1 MAGTTGEAVGG
12 GVAARRGPDAGRR
25 SVNAELDALKG
36 ALDHQ
41 RAHVLG
47 ILEGLSEEDL
57 RRPVLPSG
65 WSCLALLR
73 HLTVDVERFWFPGV
87 VAGEP
92 DVAGQLAA
100 GAEAHWYVPEGM
112 SAEEV
117 FADYRAAVA
126 RADAVLAAVD
136 LEQEPAA
143 WPVDIWPA
151 WRLPDVRRVL
161 IHVITEVAC
170 HSGHLDAA
178 RELIDGTSWL
188 GGNPYAG

>member
-1 MAGTTGEAVGG
+1 MH
-12 GVAARRGPDAGRR
+12 
-25 SVNAELDALKG
+25 AELDALKG
-36 ALDHQ
+36 ALDSQ

-47 ILEGLSEEDL
+47 ILEGLSGEDL

-87 VAGEP
+87 IAGEP

-100 GAEAHWYVPEGM
+100 GAEAHWSVPEGM
-112 SAEEV
+112 STEEV

-126 RADAVLAAVD
+126 RADVVLAAAGPD
-136 LEQEPAA
+136 QEPAA
-143 WPVDIWPA
+143 WPVDIWPT
-151 WRLPDVRRVL
+151 WRLPDVRRIL
-161 IHVITEVAC
+161 IHVLTEVAC

-178 RELIDGTSWL
+178 RELLDGTTWL